1 MAANALRREALL
13 DAAIAVLAER
23 GTRGLTFRA
32 VDANAGTPVG
42 TASNYFANRDELI
55 AQVFEQIGVRLA
67 PDPDE
72 VDRLS
77 QRTPSTELFAD
88 YMRYIVARLS
98 AERDVTIALFE
109 LRLEA
114 SRNPRIAELVQNWVS
129 TGFAAD
135 VAFND
140 GAGLPGGREQL
151 ALFHYALDGLMLDRL
166 TAPIDPSTST
176 DQVIDRLV
184 DGLLK

>member
-1 MAANALRREALL
+1 MASNAPRREALL
-13 DAAIAVLAER
+13 DAAIRVLADR

-32 VDANAGTPVG
+32 VDANAGTPAG
-42 TASNYFANRDELI
+42 TASNYFASRDEMI
-55 AQVFEQIGVRLA
+55 AQVFERIGARLA
-67 PDPDE
+67 PDPAE

-77 QRTPSTELFAD
+77 QRQPSKELFAD
-88 YMRYIVARLS
+88 YVRYIVTRLS

-135 VAFND
+135 VAFNEQAD
-140 GAGLPGGREQL
+140 LPGGRGQL
-151 ALFHYALDGLMLDRL
+151 ALFHYALDGLILDRL

-176 DQVIDRLV
+176 DQIIDQLV
-184 DGLLK
+184 EGLLE